1 MKLKD
6 GISLQDLWV
15 MRSHY
20 EEILKLESDIYI
32 QKLVLG
38 HDITIDEIELKRDDS
53 LLRLIKSEIRKRV
66 KDMWVKE

>member
-6 GISLQDLWV
+6 NISLQDLWV